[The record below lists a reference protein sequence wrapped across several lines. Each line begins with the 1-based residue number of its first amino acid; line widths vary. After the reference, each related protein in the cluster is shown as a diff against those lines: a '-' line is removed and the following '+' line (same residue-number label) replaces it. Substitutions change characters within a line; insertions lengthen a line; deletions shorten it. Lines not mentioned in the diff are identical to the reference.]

1 MRSPSTS
8 LTKSVERRAE
18 VATSERMA
26 FDPSGMMLSVDRILP
41 VRMIRPEA
49 RKSPQYQRLA
59 ASIRE
64 LGIIEPL
71 MVHPAPGPNGNQQ
84 RYSLLDG
91 HTRLEIAKEL
101 GQVEVFCLIA
111 KVDEAFTYNHKV
123 NKMAPIQEHF
133 MIMKALQ
140 SGVSE
145 ERIATTLNVDV
156 AAIRMKR
163 DMLNGICTEAVTLL
177 KDRRVTAAAIRELRR
192 VTPMRQIEMAE
203 LMVAANNFSTGYAKC
218 LLAGTADKDVVASD
232 KSKLPPGLKP
242 DDAAR
247 MEREMEVL
255 GREFRL
261 VEESYGQNTLSLV
274 LAVAYLRKVL
284 GNAGVVRYM
293 SQHHADVLGE
303 FQNLVEVPELKA
315 HS

>member
-1 MRSPSTS
+1 MAG
-8 LTKSVERRAE
+8 SV
-18 VATSERMA
+18 RMA
-26 FDPSGMMLSVDRILP
+26 FDPAGTMLPVDRVLP
-41 VRMIRPEA
+41 VRAIRPET
-49 RKSPQYQRLA
+49 RKSPQYQRLM

-71 MVHPAPGPNGNQQ
+71 MVHPAPGPNGTQQ

-91 HTRLEIAKEL
+91 HTRLDIAKEL
-101 GQVEVFCLIA
+101 GQSEVFCLIA
-111 KVDEAFTYNHKV
+111 KDDEAFTYNHKV
-123 NKMAPIQEHF
+123 NKIAPIQEHF

-140 SGVSE
+140 NGVPE

-156 AAIRMKR
+156 GAIRMKR
-163 DMLNGICTEAVTLL
+163 DLLNGICAEAVSLL

-192 VTPMRQIEMAE
+192 VAPMRQIEMAE

-218 LLAGTADKDVVASD
+218 LIAGTADKDLVGTD
-232 KSKLPPGLKP
+232 KSKMLPGMKP
-242 DDAAR
+242 EDAAR
-247 MEREMEVL
+247 MEREMDVL

-261 VEESYGQNTLSLV
+261 VEESYGQNTLHLV

-284 GNAGVVRYM
+284 ENAGVVRYL

-303 FQNLVEVPELKA
+303 FQKLADSPDLKA
-315 HS
+315 GT

>member
-1 MRSPSTS
+1 MAG
-8 LTKSVERRAE
+8 SVK
-18 VATSERMA
+18 MA
-26 FDPSGMMLSVDRILP
+26 FDPNGTMLPVDRVLP
-41 VRMIRPEA
+41 VRVIRPET
-49 RKSPQYQRLA
+49 RKSPQYQRLM

-71 MVHPAPGPNGNQQ
+71 MVYPAPGPNGDLQ

-91 HTRLEIAKEL
+91 HTRLDIAKEI
-101 GQVEVFCLIA
+101 GQAEVFCLIA
-111 KVDEAFTYNHKV
+111 NDDEGFTYNHKV
-123 NKMAPIQEHF
+123 NKIAPIQEHF

-140 SGVSE
+140 NGVPE

-163 DMLNGICTEAVTLL
+163 DLLVGICPEAVSLL

-192 VTPMRQIEMAE
+192 VSVMRQIEMAE

-218 LLAGTADKDVVASD
+218 LIAGTAEKELVGTDKTKA
-232 KSKLPPGLKP
+232 LPGMKP
-242 DDAAR
+242 EDLAR

-261 VEESYGQNTLSLV
+261 VEESYGQNTLNLV
-274 LAVAYLRKVL
+274 LAVAYLRKL
-284 GNAGVVRYM
+284 TENTGIVRYLG
-293 SQHHADVLGE
+293 QHHSGVLTE
-303 FQNLVEVPELKA
+303 FQKLIESVDLKPA
-315 HS
+315 

>member
-1 MRSPSTS
+1 MAG
-8 LTKSVERRAE
+8 SVKL
-18 VATSERMA
+18 A
-26 FDPSGMMLSVDRILP
+26 FDPSGTMLPVDRVLP
-41 VRMIRPEA
+41 VRVIRPET
-49 RKSPQYQRLA
+49 RKSPQYQRLM

-71 MVHPAPGPNGNQQ
+71 MVYPAPGPNGNQQ

-91 HTRLEIAKEL
+91 HTRLDIAREL
-101 GQVEVFCLIA
+101 GKLEVFCLIA
-111 KVDEAFTYNHKV
+111 TDDEAFTYNHKV
-123 NKMAPIQEHF
+123 NKIAPIQEHF

-140 SGVSE
+140 NGVPE

-163 DMLNGICTEAVTLL
+163 DLLNGICPEAVSLL

-192 VTPMRQIEMAE
+192 VSSMRQIEMAE

-218 LLAGTADKDVVASD
+218 LIAGTPDKDLVSAD
-232 KSKLPPGLKP
+232 KSKLLPGMKP
-242 DDAAR
+242 EDAAR

-261 VEESYGQNTLSLV
+261 IEESYGQNTLHLV
-274 LAVAYLRKVL
+274 LAVAYLRKML
-284 GNAGVVRYM
+284 DNSGVVRYL

-303 FQNLVEVPELKA
+303 FQKLTETSDLRA
-315 HS
+315 SS

>member
-1 MRSPSTS
+1 MAG
-8 LTKSVERRAE
+8 SV
-18 VATSERMA
+18 RMA
-26 FDPSGMMLSVDRILP
+26 FDPTGTMLPVDRVLP
-41 VRMIRPEA
+41 VRVIRPET
-49 RKSPQYQRLA
+49 RKSPQYQRLM

-71 MVHPAPGPNGNQQ
+71 MVYPAPGPNGNQQ

-91 HTRLEIAKEL
+91 HTRLDIAKEI
-101 GQVEVFCLIA
+101 GQAEVFCLIA
-111 KVDEAFTYNHKV
+111 KDDEAFTYNHKV
-123 NKMAPIQEHF
+123 NKIAPIQEHF

-140 SGVSE
+140 NGVPE

-163 DMLNGICTEAVTLL
+163 DLLNGICPEAVSLL

-192 VTPMRQIEMAE
+192 VAPMRQIEMAE
-203 LMVAANNFSTGYAKC
+203 LMVAANNFSTSYAKC
-218 LLAGTADKDVVASD
+218 LIAGTADKDLVGAD
-232 KSKLPPGLKP
+232 KSKLPPGMKP
-242 DDAAR
+242 EDAAR
-247 MEREMEVL
+247 MEHEMEVL

-261 VEESYGQNTLSLV
+261 VEESYGQNTLHLV

-284 GNAGVVRYM
+284 ENAGVVRYL

-303 FQNLVEVPELKA
+303 FQKLAEAPDLKA
-315 HS
+315 SI

>member
-1 MRSPSTS
+1 MAG
-8 LTKSVERRAE
+8 SV
-18 VATSERMA
+18 RMA
-26 FDPSGMMLSVDRILP
+26 FDPTGTMLPVDRVLP
-41 VRMIRPEA
+41 VRAIRPET
-49 RKSPQYQRLA
+49 RKSPQYQRLM

-71 MVHPAPGPNGNQQ
+71 MVYPAPGPNGSQQ

-91 HTRLEIAKEL
+91 HTRLDIAKEI
-101 GQVEVFCLIA
+101 GQTEVFCLIA
-111 KVDEAFTYNHKV
+111 KDDEAFTYNHKV
-123 NKMAPIQEHF
+123 NKIAPIQEHF

-140 SGVSE
+140 SGVPE

-163 DMLNGICTEAVTLL
+163 DLLNGICSEAVSLL

-192 VTPMRQIEMAE
+192 VAPMRQIEMAE
-203 LMVAANNFSTGYAKC
+203 LMVAANNFSTSYAKC
-218 LLAGTADKDVVASD
+218 LIAGTADKDLVGTD
-232 KSKLPPGLKP
+232 KSKLPPGMKP
-242 DDAAR
+242 EDAAR
-247 MEREMEVL
+247 IEREMEVL

-261 VEESYGQNTLSLV
+261 VEESYGQNTLRLV

-284 GNAGVVRYM
+284 ENAGVVRYL

-303 FQNLVEVPELKA
+303 FQKLTDSPDLK
-315 HS
+315 STS

>member
-1 MRSPSTS
+1 MASP
-8 LTKSVERRAE
+8 V
-18 VATSERMA
+18 RMA
-26 FDPSGMMLSVDRILP
+26 FDPAGSMLPVDRILP
-41 VRMIRPEA
+41 VRMIRPET
-49 RKSPQYQRLA
+49 RKSPQYQRLM

-71 MVHPAPGPNGNQQ
+71 MVHPAPGANGDQQ

-91 HTRLEIAKEL
+91 HTRLDIAKAL
-101 GQVEVFCLIA
+101 GHAQVFCLMA
-111 KVDEAFTYNHKV
+111 TDDEAFTYNHKV
-123 NKMAPIQEHF
+123 NKVAPIQEHF

-140 SGVSE
+140 NGVPE

-156 AAIRMKR
+156 AAIRQKR
-163 DMLNGICTEAVTLL
+163 DLLNGICPEAVTLL

-218 LLAGTADKDVVASD
+218 LIAGTAEKDLIGAEKAKV
-232 KSKLPPGLKP
+232 LPGMKP
-242 DDAAR
+242 EDLAR

-261 VEESYGQNTLSLV
+261 VEESYGQNTLQLV
-274 LAVAYLRKVL
+274 LAVAYLRKL
-284 GNAGVVRYM
+284 LENGGIVRYL
-293 SQHHADVLGE
+293 SQHHGDVLSE
-303 FQNLVEVPELKA
+303 FQKLVEAPDLKA
-315 HS
+315 TP